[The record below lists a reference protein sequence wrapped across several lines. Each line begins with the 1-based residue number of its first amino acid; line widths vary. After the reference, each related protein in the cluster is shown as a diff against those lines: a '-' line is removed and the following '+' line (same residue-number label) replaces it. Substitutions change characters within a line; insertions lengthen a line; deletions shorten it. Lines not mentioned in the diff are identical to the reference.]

1 MIVLLLPDEVADCLA
16 DGDHGRLQVGHGVAV
31 LALLVQDDQLAHLHT
46 RSWSPGHKET
56 PHLLGHGLQNVG
68 DGFCLIER
76 HFVIRT
82 WGGHLLLTLSICSI
96 VQGQMG
102 TFIR

>member
-1 MIVLLLPDEVADCLA
+1 MIVMLLPDEVADSLA

-31 LALLVQDDQLAHLHT
+31 LALLMQDDQLAHLHT
-46 RSWSPGHKET
+46 RAWSPGRKET

-82 WGGHLLLTLSICSI
+82 WGEHLLLTLSICSI
-96 VQGQMG
+96 A
-102 TFIR
+102 